1 MFKYRVSISN
11 GQIYECGPGSSLVD
25 AALSAGI
32 TLPHSCKTGRCSTC
46 KAKVLSGETLALQS
60 EVGLTE
66 AQKAEG
72 WVLSCVRTACSD
84 LALEVED
91 LGDVVLPASKTW
103 PCRISQIDRWAPDV
117 VRVILRLPP
126 SADFAFLAG
135 QYIDI
140 IGPNGV
146 RRSYSIANASAS
158 RKTLEL
164 HIRSVA
170 NGAMSDYWFSQAQV
184 NDLLRL
190 HGPLGTFF
198 LRPLASMDLVFLA
211 TGTGIAPVKA
221 MLESLP
227 DMPLEQRPRS
237 VAVFW
242 GGRSMHDLYWD
253 VQSITAGQRYVPVL
267 SRPQPSWTGAV
278 GYVQDVFLAQT
289 PDLSNTVVYAC
300 GSNDMIQSAQ
310 VLLAQA
316 GLPASRF
323 YSDAFVCSSA

>member
-1 MFKYRVSISN
+1 MHKVLLTS
-11 GQIYECGPGSSLVD
+11 GQAFGCETGHSLVS
-25 AALSAGI
+25 AALFAGI
-32 TLPHSCKTGRCSTC
+32 TLPHSCKTGRCSSC
-46 KAKVLSGETLALQS
+46 KSKVLRGETRALQM

-84 LALEVED
+84 LTLEVED
-91 LGDVVLPASKTW
+91 LSDVVLPASKTW
-103 PCRISQIDRWAPDV
+103 PCRISQIDRCASDV
-117 VRVILRLPP
+117 LRVILRLPP

-146 RRSYSIANASAS
+146 RRSYSIANANAAG
-158 RKTLEL
+158 KTLEL
-164 HIRSVA
+164 HIRAVA
-170 NGAMSDYWFSQAQV
+170 NGAMSEYWFSQAQV

-198 LRPLASMDLVFLA
+198 LRPLVSMDLVFLA
-211 TGTGIAPVKA
+211 TGTGVAPVKA
-221 MLESLP
+221 MLESLT

-237 VAVFW
+237 VTVFW

-278 GYVQDVFLAQT
+278 GHVQDVFLAQT
-289 PDLSNTVVYAC
+289 SDLSNTVVYAC
-300 GSNDMIQSAQ
+300 GSNAMIQSAQ
-310 VLLAQA
+310 GVLAQA
-316 GLPASRF
+316 GLPPSRF
-323 YSDAFVCSSA
+323 FSDAFVCSAQQA